1 MVHANTLSRYWKD
14 LETIVEYEYPRA
26 QKRRFI
32 ESYGED
38 GLREVLDHAQRYID
52 AFPQELG
59 ASDVAT
65 TLMRMLEA
73 GDWPPPAQVTKTA
86 VEGALA
92 RPQIVSPVGLSNDPL
107 LAELPPLVQAMAEDR
122 IEGTNVCLDFAIA
135 GAIAQLAALAGNQVR
150 FKAWGD
156 ERLCNLY
163 VILVGE
169 AGSSHKSSVARWAKR
184 VIGDVDHKALAPDEG
199 SVEAL
204 IRSLSEYPSR
214 LWIRDEFAGL
224 LASMKGQDYMRPVRE
239 LLMSLY
245 DHLGVYRRYL
255 MRATYTCTNPALTFL
270 ATIQPSVLGEELFSG
285 RNVDSGFVSRLILV
299 WGGSCERWPTVALE
313 REMILSSLRM
323 LSSQAGIIHLSATH
337 AADLAGAEQD
347 LAAAEAHGQWL
358 ATRFAA
364 HALKIATLLAWARGE
379 KTEVRDQDIFPAMAL
394 LRRWNKQMSEVID
407 EIHIKTPGERQRRD
421 VFGFICKRS
430 HNGTGPPAKGE
441 IAEWAHVGK
450 RDANSLADDLEERGW
465 VTEADDGK
473 LQCTR
478 SSYLCS
484 SRQTRVK

>member
-1 MVHANTLSRYWKD
+1 MAAVSSSTLVRYWKE
-14 LETIVEYEYPRA
+14 LEFIVEYKWPKSA
-26 QKRRFI
+26 KQRFI
-32 ESYGED
+32 QDYGEK
-38 GLREVLDHAQRYID
+38 GLREVLSHAERYIE

-59 ASDVAT
+59 ASDVPA

-73 GDWPPPAQVTKTA
+73 GDWPPPAQATKA
-86 VEGALA
+86 GAEGGIV
-92 RPQIVSPVGLSNDPL
+92 RPQIVRPVGLSNDPL

-163 VILVGE
+163 LILVGE

-299 WGGSCERWPTVALE
+299 WGGSCDRWPTVALE

-323 LSSQAGIIHLSATH
+323 LSSQAGTLRLSAVH

-347 LAAAEAHGQWL
+347 VALAEPHGQWL
-358 ATRFAA
+358 AGRFAA

-379 KTEVRDQDIFPAMAL
+379 KTDVRDEDIYPAMSL

-430 HNGTGPPAKGE
+430 HNGTGPPGKGE

-450 RDANSLADDLEERGW
+450 RDATALGDDLEDRGW
-465 VTEADDGK
+465 VSEADDGK
-473 LQCTR
+473 LQCTKR
-478 SSYLCS
+478 SYLCL
-484 SRQTRVK
+484 QRVK